1 MNEYFDVEN
10 TFINDED
17 YLNLK
22 NNYDLQ
28 TFPSINIIC
37 GTNYLYNLT
46 VNLQAKKRKNSSL
59 IPPSIY
65 CNNINKC
72 CDKYSTTKTPPNE
85 NNIIKFL
92 SYFETPKHKEEND
105 DDDDDDDNKTKNELI
120 LFPTSTDK
128 IQKDEDDDYGYLKL
142 KTPISPSPGDRR
154 RLSLDT
160 FESDA
165 KQPFFKCLKCNNSSP
180 HDKLPGV
187 FKSTNNSEDEYGIRI
202 SSSRSNKTLNLTPTR
217 YKLQNIN
224 FEDKKNN
231 LLLTPVSTPPKDNNL
246 LRASTTTNLSCSPS
260 SPMIILSN
268 NLNENKFFN
277 ETSSSKL
284 LITEL
289 CTSTQNQLNLIDQ
302 NNNNTKHELYEDLL
316 NNSTPLTCSINSQE
330 EQDQQKEDDEN
341 RINEIDD
348 EDLSVKNEKLDEED
362 KLLEQQIIHFI
373 RSPTDG
379 VCLPIFK
386 NQDTNEL
393 NSNNDS
399 SNGKVMNVRL

>member
-37 GTNYLYNLT
+37 GTNNLYNLT

-65 CNNINKC
+65 CNNKNKC
-72 CDKYSTTKTPPNE
+72 CDKYSTTTTTTTNE
-85 NNIIKFL
+85 NNIIKLL
-92 SYFETPKHKEEND
+92 SYFETPKHNEEND
-105 DDDDDDDNKTKNELI
+105 NGDNKTTNELI

-128 IQKDEDDDYGYLKL
+128 IQKDDDYGYLKL

-180 HDKLPGV
+180 HDKLLPGV

-277 ETSSSKL
+277 ETSSSSKL

-289 CTSTQNQLNLIDQ
+289 CTSTQNLLNLIDH
-302 NNNNTKHELYEDLL
+302 NNNNKQELYEDLL
-316 NNSTPLTCSINSQE
+316 INSTPLTCSINNQE
-330 EQDQQKEDDEN
+330 EQDQEKEDDEK

-348 EDLSVKNEKLDEED
+348 EDLSVKNAKD